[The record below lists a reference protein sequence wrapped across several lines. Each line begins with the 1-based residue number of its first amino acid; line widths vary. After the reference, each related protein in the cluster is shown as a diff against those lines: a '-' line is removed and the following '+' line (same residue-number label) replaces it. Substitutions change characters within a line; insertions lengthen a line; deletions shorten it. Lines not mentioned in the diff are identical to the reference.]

1 MSEKSP
7 FTKREWLF
15 VIFIIMLVEFIVGSI
30 SLFYSKSASALGY
43 ISISGTVVSIILA
56 FLAIIYSYYQSA
68 SQANSS
74 SSLNGQIEK
83 LISIIDDIKT
93 NKSDFSNELTQLTDI
108 REKIESSFQLQ
119 RSSHAQMQELN
130 ESVNA
135 LRNNDLSG
143 VYSSTNPHDNFDSL
157 IIEGDNSIH
166 ITLLII
172 YYADQAGIEYENIW
186 QTLGSPVINVL
197 HEQKISSEITEY
209 FKGSIFGIISA
220 LKALAFIE
228 VTSEKLPITIDDK
241 YEQDF
246 IQFHKFISARDEK
259 LYKEII
265 ATLEK
270 AINEWALLNHI

>member
-83 LISIIDDIKT
+83 LISIVDTIKT
-93 NKSDFSNELTQLTDI
+93 NKSDFSKELTQLTDI

-143 VYSSTNPHDNFDSL
+143 VYSSTEHHDNFDSL

-186 QTLGSPVINVL
+186 QILGSPVINIL

-241 YEQDF
+241 YEKDF
-246 IQFHKFISARDEK
+246 IQFQKFISTREEK

-270 AINEWALLNHI
+270 AINE

>member
-83 LISIIDDIKT
+83 LISIVDDIKT

-143 VYSSTNPHDNFDSL
+143 LYSSTNPHDNFDSL

-265 ATLEK
+265 STLEK